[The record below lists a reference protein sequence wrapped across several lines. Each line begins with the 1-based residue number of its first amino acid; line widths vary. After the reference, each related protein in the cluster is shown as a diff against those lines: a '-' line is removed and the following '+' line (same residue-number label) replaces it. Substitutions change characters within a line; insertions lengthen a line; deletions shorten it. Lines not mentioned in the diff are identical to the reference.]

1 MESGERRTL
10 KYLGAES
17 VKKEAGRGLKKMWN
31 WIGLNRVCRVQFPDA
46 AESLYSTVARR
57 WRLGRDGSVF
67 WVDEIVV
74 ANIIVDTTGALYGS
88 LPPGTL
94 YTCAPLLSGYLQSP
108 VFAA

>member
-46 AESLYSTVARR
+46 AESLHSTVARR
-57 WRLGRDGSVF
+57 WRLGGDGITF
-67 WVDEIVV
+67 DKHI
-74 ANIIVDTTGALYGS
+74 
-88 LPPGTL
+88 
-94 YTCAPLLSGYLQSP
+94 PLKSY
-108 VFAA
+108 